1 MEVAPMSILR
11 ISLFGGFEI
20 AQDSRQSEL
29 KVTRTIQALLAYLLL
44 QRHRNHPR
52 EKLAALFWGDYSQSR
67 AHNCLNT
74 ALWRARQLVEPEGV
88 DRGTYLI
95 CTTQGEIGFNSKS
108 EYWLDV
114 AVFEEGVRQA
124 LAHPCEMMGA
134 ACAEKLEMAM
144 GLYSGEL
151 LEGFYYDWAL
161 AERER
166 LRDLYVKGLARLMR
180 YYERQGIYD
189 TSVMYAQKI
198 LYLDPLREEIHR
210 DLIRLFLK
218 TGQRVQAMQQ
228 YETCRSTLAAELNVE
243 PMEETRML
251 LTQMIEP
258 TANSRMHSVIIDQHS
273 DLYQVVQQ
281 LQLVLQ
287 SLDATRQQL
296 QRVIEC
302 FSRSGGSNGMK

>member
-1 MEVAPMSILR
+1 MSILR
-11 ISLFGGFEI
+11 ISLFGGFRI
-20 AQDSRQSEL
+20 AEGGWQSEL

-44 QRHRNHPR
+44 QRHRNHQR
-52 EKLAALFWGDYSQSR
+52 EVLATLFWGEYSQSR

-95 CTTQGEIGFNSKS
+95 CTAQGEIGFNRKS

-114 AVFEEGVRQA
+114 AIFEEGVGQA
-124 LAHPCEMMGA
+124 LAQPSEMMEA
-134 ACAEKLEMAM
+134 AAAEKLEITMR
-144 GLYSGEL
+144 LYGGEL

-189 TSVMYAQKI
+189 TSITYAQKI
-198 LYLDPLREEIHR
+198 LCQDPLREEIHR

-228 YETCRSTLAAELNVE
+228 YETCRSILAAELNVE
-243 PMEETRML
+243 PMEETQAL

-258 TANSRMHSVIIDQHS
+258 AANSRMHSAIIDQYS
-273 DLYQVVQQ
+273 DLYHAAQQ
-281 LQLVLQ
+281 LQLALQ
-287 SLDATRQQL
+287 TLDATRQQL

-302 FSRSGGSNGMK
+302 FGRFGGSKGA